1 MSSETPV
8 VAVYQP
14 GLLEVGWTGVI
25 CMTNNSYIVKY
36 PKASSGHNTYNKIH
50 LEQMVTERQIYECLS
65 PHEGIIPY
73 DKPYD
78 DEGVIRL
85 TYTNQC
91 DLEKYIPAHNMPS
104 QSFCAAWVRSLIN
117 TFYHI
122 YTHKALH
129 QDVKLNNIFIYHNC
143 VKITDFAA
151 LPMVL
156 SSH

>member
-1 MSSETPV
+1 MSSETLV

-14 GLLEVGWTGVI
+14 GLLEVGWTGPTGVI

-65 PHEGIIPY
+65 RHEGVIPY
-73 DKPYD
+73 HRPYD
-78 DEGVIRL
+78 DDGVIRL

-104 QSFCAAWVRSLIN
+104 QSFCAAWVN
-117 TFYHI
+117 TI
-122 YTHKALH
+122 YSTLDFSARNPECVDGKVNAG
-129 QDVKLNNIFIYHNC
+129 NIIFNWG
-143 VKITDFAA
+143 
-151 LPMVL
+151 L
-156 SSH
+156 